1 MLDPPPRL
9 VIAFLLALAHQMI
22 IYNHQMV
29 DCPPPNS
36 TWFLFASSYI
46 SVSGGRRKNLCYV
59 AGFETDRYLEGQ
71 VDMWVQVSD

>member
-22 IYNHQMV
+22 IYNHQMTPWIA
-29 DCPPPNS
+29 PPLTP
-36 TWFLFASSYI
+36 FLFASSYI